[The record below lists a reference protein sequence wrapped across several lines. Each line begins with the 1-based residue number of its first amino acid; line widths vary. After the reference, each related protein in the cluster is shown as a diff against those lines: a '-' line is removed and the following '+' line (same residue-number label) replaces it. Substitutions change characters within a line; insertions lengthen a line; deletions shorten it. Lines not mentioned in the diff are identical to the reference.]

1 MPATFIHTGDFI
13 DHIPTTDLPLGAVV
27 VQGSLVGIAQ
37 RPIPAGAIGALALT
51 GVYDLPVATGTTA
64 SVGAA
69 LYWDS
74 TAQVAT
80 TNPNA
85 GANASLGAAVRAIA
99 ATDTLARVRLG
110 N

>member
-1 MPATFIHTGDFI
+1 MPAIFIHNGDFI
-13 DHIPTTDLPLGAVV
+13 DHIPTADVPLGAVV

-51 GVYDLPVATGTTA
+51 GVYDLPAATGTTA
-64 SVGAA
+64 SVGAS
-69 LYWDS
+69 LYWDA
-74 TAQVAT
+74 TAQNAT
-80 TNPNA
+80 TNPGAGVNA
-85 GANASLGAAVRAIA
+85 PLGAAVRAIT